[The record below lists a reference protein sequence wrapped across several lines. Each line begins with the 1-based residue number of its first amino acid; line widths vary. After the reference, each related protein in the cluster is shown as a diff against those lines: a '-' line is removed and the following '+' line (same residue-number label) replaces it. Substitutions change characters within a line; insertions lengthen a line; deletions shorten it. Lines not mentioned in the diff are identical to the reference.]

1 MNKIV
6 AKVKGLTKIYKKHK
20 FVGYREV
27 IGVENLN
34 FEIYENE
41 IFGLLGLNG
50 SGKTTTIKLML
61 GILYSDKGEIHILD
75 NRMPNWK
82 INNYIGYLP
91 ELVNFNR
98 DFTGLELLKFYSNL
112 CGGVSKKR
120 LYEVIDFVKLSESIN
135 RKVKEYSK
143 GMIQRLGLA
152 QAIIHNPKFLIF
164 DEPTSGLDPLGIKEI
179 RDFILELKSQGK
191 TIFFSSHLISELE
204 KICDRVAII
213 HNGKIV
219 KIVESKDWQS
229 TSLEEI
235 FIGSIQIKTIKTVSI
250 PQITE

>member
-1 MNKIV
+1 MSNNKKII
-6 AKVKGLTKIYKKHK
+6 AKVKNLTKIYKKHRFIGHK
-20 FVGYREV
+20 EI
-27 IGVENLN
+27 IGVTNLN

-61 GILYSDKGEIHILD
+61 GLLYPDEGEVYILD
-75 NRMPNWK
+75 NHIPNWK

-98 DFTGLELLKFYSNL
+98 DFTGMELLKFYSNL
-112 CGGVSKKR
+112 CGGVSEKR
-120 LYEVIDFVKLSESIN
+120 LYEVVDFVKLSEGIN

-179 RDFILELKSQGK
+179 RDFIL
-191 TIFFSSHLISELE
+191 
-204 KICDRVAII
+204 
-213 HNGKIV
+213 N
-219 KIVESKDWQS
+219 
-229 TSLEEI
+229 
-235 FIGSIQIKTIKTVSI
+235 
-250 PQITE
+250 